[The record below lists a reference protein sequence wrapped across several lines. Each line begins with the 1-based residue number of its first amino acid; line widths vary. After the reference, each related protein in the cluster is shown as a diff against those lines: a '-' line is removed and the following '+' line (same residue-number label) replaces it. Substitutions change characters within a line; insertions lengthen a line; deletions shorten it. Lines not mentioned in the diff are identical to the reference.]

1 MTKQELLDMA
11 LEMVGDN
18 VEKLTL
24 ETWLDV
30 SLQSLINKKF
40 WWWRKEHWDL
50 TTVAATTEYNLLTTG
65 TSPLGLAQHFQKMI
79 LLTRVDSSGNP
90 VSPVKYRPLQEDV
103 VSILANTEQGEPNS
117 FIIVPG
123 TSATLRF
130 SKIPNAAYSMK
141 GYSWATYRPAS
152 FSNTDEEVPLIPSEY
167 HYVALWNYL
176 RFLFLYVIGQKDERY
191 PEIEKNYVNGLA
203 DLDEFR
209 SPSDEDLPEMRT
221 SDPTAFVQSTE

>member
-1 MTKQELLDMA
+1 
-11 LEMVGDN
+11 
-18 VEKLTL
+18 
-24 ETWLDV
+24 
-30 SLQSLINKKF
+30 
-40 WWWRKEHWDL
+40 
-50 TTVAATTEYNLLTTG
+50 
-65 TSPLGLAQHFQKMI
+65 MI

-221 SDPTAFVQSTE
+221 SEPGAFVQSTE